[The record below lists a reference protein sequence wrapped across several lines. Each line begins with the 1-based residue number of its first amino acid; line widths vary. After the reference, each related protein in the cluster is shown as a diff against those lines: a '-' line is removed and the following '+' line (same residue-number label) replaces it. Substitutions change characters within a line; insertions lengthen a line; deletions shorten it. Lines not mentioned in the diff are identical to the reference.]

1 MIVFTNGCFDILHL
15 GHIELLK
22 YAKSLGDTLI
32 VGLNSDESVKKLKG
46 DLRPINNELTRKTIL
61 ESLKFVDSV
70 VIFNEET
77 PLELIK
83 HIQPNIIVKGGDYK
97 KDNVIG
103 YELEKM
109 GLLEIKLF
117 NYMPNNSTT
126 LIIEKIKNEIR
137 IWFR

>member
-137 IWFR
+137 I

>member
-22 YAKSLGDTLI
+22 YAKSLGNTLI

-46 DLRPINNELTRKTIL
+46 DKRPINDELTRKTIL

-70 VIFNEET
+70 IIFNEDT
-77 PLELIK
+77 PFELIK
-83 HIQPNIIVKGGDYK
+83 KIKPNIIVKGGDYK
-97 KDNVIG
+97 KEDVVG
-103 YELEKM
+103 HEFEKI

-117 NYMPNNSTT
+117 NYIPNKSTSLT
-126 LIIEKIKNEIR
+126 IQRIKNDLCI
-137 IWFR
+137 